1 MWSYLEHVSLLLEGV
16 TKTLQD
22 LPLDQA
28 FEAKHQLTTQSL
40 RLKHGR
46 IAKAII
52 AAQNIPFV
60 TDDKGEIIPGI
71 LLYLMEGVLPMLK
84 VHEYRN
90 ECTWF

>member
-28 FEAKHQLTTQSL
+28 FEAKHRLTTQSL

-46 IAKAII
+46 RTKAII
-52 AAQNIPFV
+52 AAQNILFV

-84 VHEYRN
+84 VQEYRN
-90 ECTWF
+90 EK